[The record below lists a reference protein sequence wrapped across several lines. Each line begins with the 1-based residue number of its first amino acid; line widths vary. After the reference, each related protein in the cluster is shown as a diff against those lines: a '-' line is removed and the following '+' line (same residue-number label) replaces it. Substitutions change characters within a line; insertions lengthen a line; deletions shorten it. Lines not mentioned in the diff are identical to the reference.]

1 MVVWQW
7 QERPHDETELLSTN
21 KLPLPVGGFTVKS
34 YLLLISIW
42 CDLYLIDQTRLLLM
56 DLKAKTI
63 TKNKNDIT
71 RGAVK
76 LCFCLVG

>member
-1 MVVWQW
+1 NGKR
-7 QERPHDETELLSTN
+7 RPHDEIELLSTN

-42 CDLYLIDQTRLLLM
+42 CDLYLIDQTRDFLLM
-56 DLKAKTI
+56 DLKAKII

-76 LCFCLVG
+76 LISFCLVS